1 MSAKVGD
8 IYVSGRHVA
17 DINNQALC
25 YLDNRYNN
33 FLGYQGMVHYVHK
46 FPKYRKR
53 IEQYVMKDMKLEN
66 PGVDNGYYVFPGL
79 NRMPFNI
86 IGFIDNTMDKFS
98 VPHSGQ
104 RGDYIGAARK
114 VNYDDAQ

>member
-1 MSAKVGD
+1 
-8 IYVSGRHVA
+8 
-17 DINNQALC
+17 
-25 YLDNRYNN
+25 
-33 FLGYQGMVHYVHK
+33 
-46 FPKYRKR
+46 
-53 IEQYVMKDMKLEN
+53 MKLEN

-104 RGDYIGAARK
+104 RGDYIGAAHK
-114 VNYDDAQ
+114 VNYDVAQ